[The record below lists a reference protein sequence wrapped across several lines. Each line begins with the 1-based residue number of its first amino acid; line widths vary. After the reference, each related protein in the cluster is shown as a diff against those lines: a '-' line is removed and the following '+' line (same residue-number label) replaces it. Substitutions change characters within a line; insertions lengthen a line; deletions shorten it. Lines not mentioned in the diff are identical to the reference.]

1 MPQRLKKFCA
11 AAASAI
17 AAMALSSV
25 ANAQQ
30 YDSASDYS
38 HPYGMAANSTNAPVT
53 GSLRDSNGNLELV
66 NGQFLSSTMNQ
77 QSGVQNMNPL
87 TGGSLGSSSMSLGSS
102 QTGSIETGGGV
113 GSMTSTGTSTA
124 IGNSLNVITTGNN
137 DTVIVN
143 SRQTNNGNQTAVATV
158 GGQ

>member
-102 QTGSIETGGGV
+102 QTGSIATGGGV

>member
-38 HPYGMAANSTNAPVT
+38 HPYGVAANSTNAPVT

-102 QTGSIETGGGV
+102 QTGSIATGGGV

>member
-53 GSLRDSNGNLELV
+53 GSLRDSNGNLEVV
-66 NGQFLSSTMNQ
+66 NGQFLSSAMTQ

-87 TGGSLGSSSMSLGSS
+87 TGGVFGSSSMSLGSS
-102 QTGSIETGGGV
+102 QSGSVMTGTGV
-113 GSMTSTGTSTA
+113 GTQTSTGTATA

-137 DTVIVN
+137 NTVIVN
-143 SRQTNNGNQTAVATV
+143 SRQVNNGNQTATSTTS
-158 GGQ
+158 GQ

>member
-53 GSLRDSNGNLELV
+53 GSLRYSNGNLELV

-102 QTGSIETGGGV
+102 QTGSIATGGGV

>member
-1 MPQRLKKFCA
+1 MKQLYVL
-11 AAASAI
+11 AASGLAGL
-17 AAMALSSV
+17 ALSS
-25 ANAQQ
+25 AAHAQE
-30 YDSASDYS
+30 YDNSSDYS
-38 HPYGMAANSTNAPVT
+38 HPYGVAANSTNAPVT

-66 NGQFLSSTMNQ
+66 NGQFLSSTTNQ

-102 QTGSIETGGGV
+102 QTGSIATGGGV

-124 IGNSLNVITTGNN
+124 IGNSLNVVTTGNN